1 MLGQKLKLITLLCC
15 VCQKW
20 TALRVDSDDLE
31 RHTKQGVF
39 VQHAFVDRDGRP
51 YLTAAER
58 ELFLSLGA
66 ATSAGTCSAR
76 PNRWPTTDEQAEA
89 IHGGNCWDSSCA
101 HLASRQSS
109 DCICLQRGRCALV
122 ADKTAFEWPA

>member
-58 ELFLSLGA
+58 ELFLSPG
-66 ATSAGTCSAR
+66 CC
-76 PNRWPTTDEQAEA
+76 NE
-89 IHGGNCWDSSCA
+89 CW
-101 HLASRQSS
+101 HLLCPSEPLAYN
-109 DCICLQRGRCALV
+109 
-122 ADKTAFEWPA
+122 